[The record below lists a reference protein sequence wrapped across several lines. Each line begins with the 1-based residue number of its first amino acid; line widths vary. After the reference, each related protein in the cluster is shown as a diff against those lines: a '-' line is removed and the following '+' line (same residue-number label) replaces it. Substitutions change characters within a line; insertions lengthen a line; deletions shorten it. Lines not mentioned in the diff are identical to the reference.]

1 MPTTIYTAKPAVF
14 GPRDFVKVAAFGLIL
29 VIGQSSLAALAGLSG
44 YGPEWMLVLVLY
56 VALRSDLWVAVLAA
70 FVLGFF
76 RDAVGGLLLGLWQ
89 FSLILVIWLFYPF
102 RSRLNFFSPLTLTPL
117 VFILLLGSYLFVMT
131 PVMAI
136 LGWPSQSF
144 NPLPAFLVSSALTAI
159 TAPPLFSFLKWL
171 TGARE
176 EER

>member
-1 MPTTIYTAKPAVF
+1 
-14 GPRDFVKVAAFGLIL
+14 
-29 VIGQSSLAALAGLSG
+29 
-44 YGPEWMLVLVLY
+44 
-56 VALRSDLWVAVLAA
+56 LWVAVLAA

>member
-1 MPTTIYTAKPAVF
+1 MPSVYSAKPAVF

-29 VIGQSSLAALAGLSG
+29 VIGQSSLAALVGLAG
-44 YGPEWMLVLVLY
+44 YGPEWMLVLAIY

-70 FVLGFF
+70 FLLGFF
-76 RDAVGGLLLGLWQ
+76 RDTVGGLLLGLWP
-89 FSLILVIWLFYPF
+89 FNLVLIIWLFYPF
-102 RSRLNFFSPLTLTPL
+102 RSRLNFFSPLTLMPL

-136 LGWPSQSF
+136 LGWPSKSF
-144 NPLPAFLVSSALTAI
+144 NPLPAFLVSSTLTAL

-171 TGARE
+171 TTSKDEDG
-176 EER
+176 